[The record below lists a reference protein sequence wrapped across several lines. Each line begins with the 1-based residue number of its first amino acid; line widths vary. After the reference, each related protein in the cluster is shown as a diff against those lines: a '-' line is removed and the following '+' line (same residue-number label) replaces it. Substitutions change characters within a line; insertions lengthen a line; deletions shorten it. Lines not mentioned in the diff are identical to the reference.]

1 MIDLLKTFQRRLSN
15 LSGNNKSLVHLR
27 LRKSQDIDVHEFDFE
42 EKLSSHQLIEA
53 LVKRKKNIKLCSI
66 LDPRDK
72 NSNSLSKQLNNI
84 SRTDKF
90 YFEENGSKN
99 LYLGWP
105 YVAGKISNDLTVRC
119 PLLFFPIEL
128 SKSSTHWELS
138 LKTEE
143 AINFNKT
150 FILAYSF
157 YNQVTIPDEVLEYNF
172 DELFGD
178 IQEFKNKL
186 YNFIQDHEFKINF
199 NQELYN
205 EQLIPFIDYKKDDLN
220 HQQGIG
226 ELKLSSNAVLG
237 IFPQADSYII
247 PDYDFLI
254 SNNKHQSL
262 EEFFL
267 SKSFHTLSKE
277 PTNNPYTANHR
288 IPEAEV
294 LAPYRMDTS
303 QEEALLAIKKGASI
317 VVQGPPGT
325 GKSQLICNLIIDYI
339 GRGKRVLVVSQK
351 RAALDVIF
359 NRLREKDFHT
369 FTALVHD
376 FKSDRNVVYNKI
388 TKQVNR
394 LEEYKQQN
402 NAIDSIEIERK
413 YAQVSK
419 KIDHISEEL
428 KEFKHA
434 LFDTTEFGKSIKE
447 LYLIANL
454 NAPHIKLNHEYRN
467 FEFNSI
473 EDTLSKFQ
481 FYLNLFTRFEAT
493 THPLK
498 DRNSFAQFSFSD
510 SQAIKAI
517 LENFID
523 KITLLS
529 TKCITLINHQFSV
542 SEMVWIYSQ
551 KENLTTWLTLLK
563 SKKSYSTFQELF
575 NKKTDYEWLLGKEKN
590 IKECFTDNIGIET
603 SVPKEDLGKN
613 VEYLEEYDQA
623 GKNFFSATKYKLFNK
638 NRVTLQRTFVQNN
651 LDFDRTGVKK
661 LKRKIDNRLNFEHF
675 VSELKDKTWLLNV
688 PDSTDL
694 KEFEKW
700 FHHQFVALEAQHT
713 MQNFRSLSQYLN
725 LTSSTYNDLETKVKQ
740 LLELGQEA
748 DNCLSEWKQYFT
760 LGQINKL
767 EQSDEFVK
775 EILHCLPKDFDALC
789 EYDKLKKT
797 ITPIE
802 QMAFDKLTAQTL
814 SYEEASSLFKNSLY
828 ITWIEH
834 IEAKYPVLTIPSSG
848 KLENTEKELQ
858 NAIKEKRELSKQIAH
873 INLKENTYKK
883 IAFNRLNNRI
893 TYRELEH
900 QASKKRMVWPI
911 RKIIDQHTNE
921 LYDLL
926 PCWLASPETVSAV
939 FPMQKSFD
947 LIIFDEASQCFTEK
961 GIPAI
966 ARANQVVVAGDSQ
979 QLAPYDLYQSRYE
992 IEDEQESNH
1001 EKETDSLL
1009 DIADKYLSPF
1019 MLKGHYR
1026 SKTLDLIDFSNQHFY
1041 DNSLSL
1047 VQNKIDTNN
1056 YSPAISFNHIQ
1067 NGTWENNTNTNE
1079 ANAVVTKV
1087 LDYISKGE
1095 TDLGVIAFNYKQQ
1108 QLITDLLEEK
1118 ALSKGINL
1126 SDSLFI
1132 KNIENIQGDER
1143 KIIILA
1149 MTYAPTPSGK
1159 ISMNF
1164 GSLNRYK
1171 GENRLNVAITRAQ
1184 EKIDV
1189 FCSLLPHQ
1197 FDVEK
1202 STHRGPKLLKEYI
1215 NYCITV
1221 ANKEWL
1227 PSPQKH
1233 IVFSQKNSLKDKL
1246 LKLDTEYVT
1255 LKKSYPFCDLVAS
1268 NKTHEF
1274 GALLTDDDTYYQS
1287 TSIKEYHAYHPLF
1300 LKQKGWKINKVHS
1313 RDFFLNKEDLSLRL
1327 NKFGIR
1333 NEETI

>member
-1 MIDLLKTFQRRLSN
+1 MRDLLKTFQRRLSN

-27 LRKSQDIDVHEFDFE
+27 LRKSQDIDVHEFDFAD
-42 EKLSSHQLIEA
+42 KLSSHQLIEA
-53 LVKRKKNIKLCSI
+53 IVKRKKNIKLCSI
-66 LDPRDK
+66 LDPRDE
-72 NSNSLSKQLNNI
+72 NSNTLSKQLNNI

-105 YVAGKISNDLTVRC
+105 YVTGKISNELTVRC

-157 YNQVTIPDEVLEYNF
+157 YNQITIPDEVLEYNF
-172 DELFGD
+172 DEFCGD
-178 IQEFKNKL
+178 VQEFKNKL
-186 YNFIQDHEFKINF
+186 YNFIQNQELKINF

-205 EQLIPFIDYKKDDLN
+205 EHLSSFLNYKKDDLN

-237 IFPQADSYII
+237 IFPQADSYLI
-247 PDYDFLI
+247 PDYDSLI
-254 SNNKHQSL
+254 EKNTHDSL
-262 EEFFL
+262 EDFFL
-267 SKSFHTLSKE
+267 SKSFHTLEKDTSE
-277 PTNNPYTANHR
+277 NPYKANYR
-288 IPEAEV
+288 IPEASI
-294 LAPYRMDTS
+294 LAPYRIDTS

-325 GKSQLICNLIIDYI
+325 GKSQLICNLIVDYI

-359 NRLREKDFHT
+359 SRLREKNFHT

-376 FKSDRNVVYNKI
+376 FKSDRSVVYNKI
-388 TKQVNR
+388 TKQVSR

-402 NAIDSIEIERK
+402 NALDSIEIERK

-419 KIDHISEEL
+419 KIDAITEEL

-434 LFDTTEFGKSIKE
+434 LYDTTEFGKSVKE
-447 LYLIANL
+447 LYLISNI
-454 NAPHIKLNHEYRN
+454 NTPHIKLNHEYRQ
-467 FEFNSI
+467 FKYNSI

-481 FYLNLFTRFEAT
+481 FYLGLYTRFEAT
-493 THPLK
+493 NHPLK
-498 DRNSFAQFSFSD
+498 ERKSFAELNLSD
-510 SQAIKAI
+510 AKSIKEL
-517 LENFID
+517 LENFND

-529 TKCITLINHQFSV
+529 TQCISLIEHQLTI
-542 SEMVWIYSQ
+542 SEMVWVYSL
-551 KENLTTWLTLLK
+551 KNHLSTWISLLQEEK
-563 SKKSYSTFQELF
+563 TYKIFQDIF
-575 NKKTDYEWLLGKEKN
+575 DKTTDYEWLLSKEKS
-590 IKECFTDNIGIET
+590 IKECFTNNVGIEV
-603 SVPKEDLGKN
+603 SVSKKNLGKT
-613 VEYLEEYDQA
+613 VQYLEEYDQA
-623 GKNFFSATKYKLFNK
+623 GKNFFAATKYKLFNK
-638 NRVTLQRTFVQNN
+638 NRVALQRTFIENN
-651 LDFDRTGVKK
+651 LEFDRRGVKK
-661 LKRKIDNRLNFEHF
+661 LKQRIDNRLNFEHF
-675 VSELKDKTWLLNV
+675 VSELKETKWLKDV
-688 PDSTDL
+688 PESIASKDFD
-694 KEFEKW
+694 EW
-700 FHHQFVALEAQHT
+700 FHNQFVALEAQHT
-713 MQNFRSLSQYLN
+713 MQDFRSLSQYLN
-725 LTSSTYNDLETKVKQ
+725 LKSSSYNSLKNKIDQ
-740 LLELGQEA
+740 LLELGNEA
-748 DNCLSEWKQYFT
+748 HTWLFIWQQYFT
-760 LGQINKL
+760 IGQINKL
-767 EQSDEFVK
+767 EQSDELVN

-789 EYDKLKKT
+789 EYDNLKKT
-797 ITPIE
+797 INPVE
-802 QMAFDKLTAQTL
+802 QKVFDKLTEQTL
-814 SYEEASSLFKNSLY
+814 SYEEASTLFKNSLY

-834 IEAKYPVLTIPSSG
+834 IEAKYPILTIPSSG
-848 KLENTEKELQ
+848 KLENMEKELQ
-858 NAIKEKRELSKQIAH
+858 IAIKDKRELSKQIAH
-873 INLKENTYKK
+873 INLRENTYKK

-900 QASKKRMVWPI
+900 QAGKKRMVWPI
-911 RKIIDQHTNE
+911 RKVIDQFTNE

-926 PCWLASPETVSAV
+926 PCWLASPETVSAI

-966 ARANQVVVAGDSQ
+966 ARANQIVVAGDNQ
-979 QLAPYDLYQSRYE
+979 QLSPYDLYQNRYE
-992 IEDEQESNH
+992 IENEQEGNH

-1056 YSPAISFNHIQ
+1056 YTPAISFNHVQ
-1067 NGTWENNTNTNE
+1067 NGLWENNVNQNE
-1079 ANAVVTKV
+1079 AEEVVSKV
-1087 LDYISKGE
+1087 IEYLNQNES
-1095 TDLGVIAFNYKQQ
+1095 DLGVIAFNYKQQ

-1118 ALSKGINL
+1118 ALTKGITIP
-1126 SDSLFI
+1126 DTVFI

-1143 KIIILA
+1143 KIILLS
-1149 MTYAPTPSGK
+1149 MTYAPSPTGK

-1184 EKIDV
+1184 EKIDL

-1197 FDVEK
+1197 LEVEN

-1215 NYCITV
+1215 SYCISV
-1221 ANKEWL
+1221 SNNEWKPTPL
-1227 PSPQKH
+1227 NST
-1233 IVFSQKNSLKDKL
+1233 IFGQKNSLKNKL
-1246 LKLDTEYVT
+1246 LNLETEHVKLT
-1255 LKKSYPFCDLVAS
+1255 KSYPFCDLVAQ
-1268 NKTHEF
+1268 NNHHEF
-1274 GALLTDDDTYYQS
+1274 GTILTDDDTYYQS
-1287 TSIKEYHAYHPLF
+1287 TSIKEYHAYHPLY
-1300 LKQKGWKINKVHS
+1300 LKQKGWKINKVYS
-1313 RDFFLNKEDLSLRL
+1313 RDFFLNKEELRTRL
-1327 NKFGIR
+1327 NKFGL
-1333 NEETI
+1333 NHEKTI